1 MKRNAG
7 FWVFVFL
14 LAFGASEGFAQQQR
28 LDAATKVLIP
38 SSARTAAFN
47 SFLAVINLDS
57 QDNAITITARRP
69 DGSVIGTPRSIVL
82 SPNGRFRSTDIL
94 GEMGG
99 ALGEFGPITVESTNG
114 RILSAVSEVS
124 SIQGPGGFFP
134 GVNTSSAWLQGYI
147 AEVIDT
153 GEGGSPGTFRTNIG
167 LNTVTGTP
175 ANVSVAF
182 LNNTGTQVGSTL
194 SFSVAG
200 NGMTQV
206 NGIVR
211 DLLNSGGAVTGQNG
225 FLRITS
231 NQPIH
236 AWASKIE
243 NGTGDPSFQI
253 GIGALSGTVISQ
265 VLPSGSDARNNLL
278 FVGLALIPAIA
289 FLVLKLRGFDF
300 YPDDDSLAAQTI

>member
-1 MKRNAG
+1 VKRNNG
-7 FWVFVFL
+7 FWVFVVL

-28 LDAATKVLIP
+28 LDAATRILIP

-57 QDNAITITARRP
+57 QDNAITITARRA

-94 GEMGG
+94 GELGG
-99 ALGEFGPITVESTNG
+99 GLGEFGPITVESTNG

-124 SIQGPGGFFP
+124 SVQGPGGFFP
-134 GVNTSSAWLQGYI
+134 GVNASSAWVQGYM

-153 GEGGSPGTFRTNIG
+153 GEGGTAGTFRTNLG
-167 LNTVTGTP
+167 LNTVTATP
-175 ANVSVAF
+175 ANVTVTLRGAAGQSLGNANFVVPGNG
-182 LNNTGTQVGSTL
+182 LTQVR
-194 SFSVAG
+194 
-200 NGMTQV
+200 
-206 NGIVR
+206 VR
-211 DLLNSGGAVTGQNG
+211 DAIGALNGTNG
-225 FLRITS
+225 YLTITS

-253 GIGALSGTVISQ
+253 GIGALAGTVISQ
-265 VLPSGSDARNNLL
+265 VLPTGSDARNNLL
-278 FVGLALIPAIA
+278 FIGLALIPTLA
-289 FLVLKLRGFDF
+289 FLVLKLKGIDL
-300 YPDDDSLAAQTI
+300 YQDESLARQTI

>member
-1 MKRNAG
+1 MKRKTG
-7 FWVFVFL
+7 FWAILFL
-14 LAFGASEGFAQQQR
+14 LAFGVSKGFAQQQR
-28 LDAATKVLIP
+28 LDAATKVLVP
-38 SSARTAAFN
+38 SSARTGAFN

-57 QDNAITITARRP
+57 QDNAITMTARRT

-114 RILSAVSEVS
+114 RVLSAVSEVS
-124 SIQGPGGFFP
+124 SVQGPAGFFP
-134 GVNTSSAWLQGYI
+134 GVNVASAWMQGYM

-153 GEGGSPGTFRTNIG
+153 GESGSPGTFRTNLG

-175 ANVSVAF
+175 ANVTVTLRGA
-182 LNNTGTQVGSTL
+182 TGQQLGSAN
-194 SFSVAG
+194 FVVPG
-200 NGMTQV
+200 NGLFQFR
-206 NGIVR
+206 VR
-211 DLLNSGGAVTGQNG
+211 DSIPQLSGGNG
-225 FLRITS
+225 YLTITS

-253 GIGALSGTVISQ
+253 GIGALAGTVISQ

-278 FVGLALIPAIA
+278 FVGLALIPVIA
-289 FLVLKLRGFDF
+289 FLILKLRGVDL
-300 YPDDDSLAAQTI
+300 YQDDDSLTAQTI